1 MNLLCLPAELR
12 DVVYDY
18 LLDGV
23 TISMDVS
30 SNTCAYVKPAVP
42 KNVMLVNRRMYD
54 EIGARWSELSEITI
68 VGHGQH
74 CIGMLASVVRPHL
87 PYSLTRAVTVNMT
100 SSYDVPFLQQI
111 MSIGVLP
118 SQDIRAQLPQ
128 LVGLCRTM
136 PHLEKISLEIK
147 TVSTR
152 RNFQNLELFI
162 ENHLHPHI
170 EHQSSCRTFDR
181 WYQAVRTDTEFSWK
195 NGNMMTCHGT
205 LKHLA
210 IERKMLSDVDAT

>member
-12 DVVYDY
+12 HVVYDY

-23 TISMDVS
+23 TISVDVP
-30 SNTCAYVKPAVP
+30 SNTCAYVRPAVP

-54 EIGARWSELSEITI
+54 EIGARWSQSSEITI

-74 CIGMLASVVRPHL
+74 CVGMLASVVRSHL

-100 SSYDVPFLQQI
+100 SGYDMPFLRQI
-111 MSIGVLP
+111 MSIEVLP

-136 PHLEKISLEIK
+136 PNLEKISLEIK
-147 TVSTR
+147 TISTR
-152 RNFQNLELFI
+152 RNFQNLELSI

-181 WYQAVRTDTEFSWK
+181 WYQAARTDTEFSWT
-195 NGNMMTCHGT
+195 NDNMMTCHGT

-210 IERKMLSDVDAT
+210 IERKTLSDVNAT